1 MDEATKQIISNLET
15 QLDHRLEKLWK
26 VFDWCSKILLAII
39 AFVIAGDAF
48 TTFSFPE
55 FAPYAI
61 TLIILIITL
70 YAYAWIKENLGFE
83 RNIRDELHRIYK
95 EKLLYDKLTTLSP
108 DRAKFGYKAVILWLG
123 FIAIAATWAS
133 KLLSANP

>member
-39 AFVIAGDAF
+39 AFVIASD
-48 TTFSFPE
+48 SFDKFPG
-55 FAPYAI
+55 FASYII
-61 TLIILIITL
+61 TLIIIIITL
-70 YAYAWIKENLGFE
+70 YAYAWINENLQFE

-95 EKLLYDKLTTLSP
+95 EQLKYEKLTVLRP
-108 DRAKFGYKAVILWLG
+108 DRAKFGYKEVILWLG

-133 KLLSANP
+133 KLLKAVQ